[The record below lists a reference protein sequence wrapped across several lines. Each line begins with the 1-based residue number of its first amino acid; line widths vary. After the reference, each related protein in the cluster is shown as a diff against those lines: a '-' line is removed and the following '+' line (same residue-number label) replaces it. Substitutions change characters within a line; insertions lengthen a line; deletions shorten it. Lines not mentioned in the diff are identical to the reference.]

1 MSDTTATTV
10 TPTDAA
16 VTPLPAVDATVT
28 PAAPVATEVAPAATP
43 TESPVAPSPAETSV
57 TQEPPATGAASEV
70 TTEKPLETAASDGEV
85 TPEVTTPTYTD
96 FTFPEGA
103 KVDAELVGQAKDVFG
118 KHGLTQEV
126 AQELIDLH
134 TTSAQKALEAY
145 QAQAT
150 DYWATKSQEWRKEL
164 QDDPQVGGNRFETST
179 ELARAALSE
188 GLNDAD
194 RKRLWN
200 DLADTKIG
208 DHPVLFKRMVQ
219 LGRERQQVL
228 DATGTTK
235 WSDAIKKIHEP
246 EPPPPGQ
253 VVRGNGATRPAD
265 RRYQQRTTQ

>member
-1 MSDTTATTV
+1 MSETTATTV

-16 VTPLPAVDATVT
+16 VTPPAVVDATVT
-28 PAAPVATEVAPAATP
+28 PAVVATETVPAA
-43 TESPVAPSPAETSV
+43 APSDTTSVTPPAETAAKD
-57 TQEPPATGAASEV
+57 PAAGTATEV
-70 TTEKPLETAASDGEV
+70 TTEKPQEPAADVPEASA
-85 TPEVTTPTYTD
+85 EVTTPVYTD

-103 KVDAELVGQAKDVFG
+103 KVDAELIGQAKDVFG

-134 TTSAQKALEAY
+134 NSSAQKVLEAY

-150 DYWATKSQEWRKEL
+150 DYWATKSKEWRQEL
-164 QDDPQVGGNRFETST
+164 QDDPQVGGNKFNTST

-194 RKRLWN
+194 KTRLWN
-200 DLADTKIG
+200 DLTDTKIG

-228 DATGTTK
+228 QLTGAAT
-235 WSDAIKKIHEP
+235 WAEAMKKIREP
-246 EPPPPGQ
+246 ASPPPGQ
-253 VVRGNGATRPAD
+253 VARGNGATRPAD